1 MKGSYPFLILA
12 GLLLCLNSCR
22 KESGFVLEGEL
33 GGLPSDMLL
42 VVYDD
47 PKSKTD
53 TIFLQNGKFVY
64 KTNPDT
70 LNIFRIVNDSG
81 EAIPVFAN
89 QEWRVSL
96 KGDFR
101 SYTIK
106 GDGPNKEL
114 QEFRNQIAETNSME
128 EERKAAEA
136 FIKSHPQSFVS
147 AYLINQYFIQAEK
160 PDEKKIRSLIQPLSG
175 TVKDSRILN
184 VALKAI
190 PEEDEKKRSNNDE
203 YVNYF
208 SAKARNGKYI
218 SWNSSKKQY
227 TLINFWATWDSEST
241 ARHDS
246 LYNLVKKL
254 KKDGLRVLNLSLDY
268 DKKAWEKACKKD
280 SEQWI
285 EICDTK
291 AWDNQT
297 IKQMNF
303 QKLPA
308 NVLVN
313 ANRKIQGV
321 NLYGDSLLEK
331 LEDLSN
337 EKRK

>member
-47 PKSKTD
+47 PESKTD
-53 TIFLQNGKFVY
+53 TIFLQDGKFVY

-114 QEFRNQIAETNSME
+114 QEFRNQIA
-128 EERKAAEA
+128 ERKAAEA

-190 PEEDEKKRSNNDE
+190 PEEDEKNAATTMNMSTIFLQKPETGNTFHGTVQKNNI
-203 YVNYF
+203 
-208 SAKARNGKYI
+208 R
-218 SWNSSKKQY
+218 
-227 TLINFWATWDSEST
+227 
-241 ARHDS
+241 
-246 LYNLVKKL
+246 
-254 KKDGLRVLNLSLDY
+254 
-268 DKKAWEKACKKD
+268 
-280 SEQWI
+280 
-285 EICDTK
+285 
-291 AWDNQT
+291 
-297 IKQMNF
+297 
-303 QKLPA
+303 
-308 NVLVN
+308 
-313 ANRKIQGV
+313 
-321 NLYGDSLLEK
+321 
-331 LEDLSN
+331 
-337 EKRK
+337 